1 MLNMEKRELRRV
13 VKERFRALGED
24 EKQRKSALLI
34 ERLGEILAQREA
46 SVVALFSPM
55 NDEVQI
61 IPLVEKLAREG
72 RCRVVLPRVES
83 MADGEAEMEFYDY
96 EPTQMAVGAFGIIE
110 PQAGEPCEASE
121 IDVMVVPGV
130 AFDRNGGRLGRG
142 KGYYD
147 RYISREGFRAEC
159 IGVCFDFQL
168 FDELPT
174 EPHDRAMDMVVSDN
188 SKFKIQNS
196 KL

>member
-1 MLNMEKRELRRV
+1 MEKNELRRV
-13 VKERFRALGED
+13 VKERFRALDDGQ
-24 EKQRKSALLI
+24 KQQKSARLI
-34 ERLGEILAQREA
+34 ERLSEILAQREI

-61 IPLVEKLAREG
+61 APLVEKLAKEG
-72 RCRVVLPRVES
+72 GCRVVLPRVES
-83 MADGEAEMEFYDY
+83 MSDGQAEMEFYDY
-96 EPTQMAVGAFGIIE
+96 NPAQMAVGAFGIIE
-110 PQAGEPCEASE
+110 PQAGEPCSASE

-159 IGVCFDFQL
+159 IGVCFDYQL
-168 FDELPT
+168 FDKLPT
-174 EPHDRAMDMVVSDN
+174 EPHDKAMDMVVSDN
-188 SKFKIQNS
+188 L

>member
-1 MLNMEKRELRRV
+1 MEKKELRRV
-13 VKERFRALGED
+13 VKERFKALGED

-34 ERLGEILAQREA
+34 ERLDEILAQREA

-110 PQAGEPCEASE
+110 PRAGEPCEASE

-130 AFDRNGGRLGRG
+130 AFDSNGGRLGRG

-159 IGVCFDFQL
+159 IGVCFDFQI

-174 EPHDRAMDMVVSDN
+174 EPHDRMMDMVVSDN

>member
-1 MLNMEKRELRRV
+1 MEKRELRRV
-13 VKERFRALGED
+13 VKERFRALDAE
-24 EKQRKSALLI
+24 EKQQKSAAVVLL
-34 ERLGEILAQREA
+34 LGEILAQREA

-61 IPLVEKLAREG
+61 APLVEKLAKEG

-96 EPTQMAVGAFGIIE
+96 EPTQLAVGAFGIIE

-147 RYISREGFRAEC
+147 RYISREEFRAEC

>member
-1 MLNMEKRELRRV
+1 MEKKELRRV
-13 VKERFRALGED
+13 VKERFRAIGED

-34 ERLGEILAQREA
+34 ERLGEILAQREI

-83 MADGEAEMEFYDY
+83 MADGEAEMELYDY

-174 EPHDRAMDMVVSDN
+174 EPHDRAMDMVVSNN

>member
-1 MLNMEKRELRRV
+1 MEKKELRRV
-13 VKERFRALGED
+13 VKERFKALGED
-24 EKQRKSALLI
+24 EKLRKSALLI
-34 ERLGEILAQREA
+34 ERLGEILAQRKA

-61 IPLVEKLAREG
+61 IPLVEKQAQSG
-72 RCRVVLPRVES
+72 VCRVVLPRVES

-130 AFDRNGGRLGRG
+130 AFDSNGGRLGRG

-147 RYISREGFRAEC
+147 RYISRVGFRAEC

-168 FDELPT
+168 FDKLPT
-174 EPHDRAMDMVVSDN
+174 EPHDRAMDMVVSN
-188 SKFKIQNS
+188 NS